1 MNKLQ
6 LQTKIFLGTASGVLI
21 ARSVTYS
28 DTWILLPIGIAVWW
42 AGTHKRQ
49 LSDYLFF
56 SFSLAIAFWF
66 SRINWVTL
74 VGIDAYIALAF
85 LMSIIYGSF
94 GYLMYK
100 VRNLP
105 LPFISYGL
113 IFISME
119 ALTDYF
125 PFGGFPWG
133 KLAYDSADAPWAN
146 LMPYGS
152 SPLVSAAVLLIAAL
166 MIPSLGFLL
175 QKAFS
180 ASLVFVISIAAFNLF
195 LIDLDQSDKKE
206 SGKIDLAI
214 IQGSV
219 PRSGLLFNEQKM
231 EVLKYHVKETDNLL
245 ESNEKNYDAILW
257 PENSIDVDP
266 FRNREAGIL
275 VKDLV
280 KRYEKPL
287 ISGAVVQDANG
298 LSNSVLLWEPKDA
311 NVIDSYEKNRLV
323 PFGEYIPFRNLISNY
338 VNRFDLIPQDFI
350 PGTRSNN
357 LRVNNTLISPII
369 CFEVAWN
376 SSLIEQLKHGG
387 QLISVHTN
395 NATYAFSDQLEQQF
409 MITRIRAMETGR
421 DVVVTSTTG
430 ISAHI
435 NRNGEVLW
443 ASKEFVP
450 QSKIVTA
457 SLYSDITP
465 AVKYASI
472 IERLSLFGFVI
483 PFIML
488 FIRYIR
494 RKI

>member
-66 SRINWVTL
+66 ARINWVTL

-85 LMSIIYGSF
+85 LMSIIYGSS

-152 SPLVSAAVLLIAAL
+152 SPLVAASVLLIAAL

-195 LIDLDQSDKKE
+195 LIDIDQSDKKE

-245 ESNEKNYDAILW
+245 GSNEKNYDAILW

-266 FRNREAGIL
+266 FRNIEAGIL
-275 VKDLV
+275 VEDLV
-280 KRYEKPL
+280 KKYEKPL
-287 ISGAVVQDANG
+287 ISGAVVQKTK
-298 LSNSVLLWEPKDA
+298 WT
-311 NVIDSYEKNRLV
+311 
-323 PFGEYIPFRNLISNY
+323 F
-338 VNRFDLIPQDFI
+338 Q
-350 PGTRSNN
+350 
-357 LRVNNTLISPII
+357 
-369 CFEVAWN
+369 
-376 SSLIEQLKHGG
+376 
-387 QLISVHTN
+387 
-395 NATYAFSDQLEQQF
+395 
-409 MITRIRAMETGR
+409 
-421 DVVVTSTTG
+421 
-430 ISAHI
+430 
-435 NRNGEVLW
+435 
-443 ASKEFVP
+443 
-450 QSKIVTA
+450 
-457 SLYSDITP
+457 
-465 AVKYASI
+465 
-472 IERLSLFGFVI
+472 
-483 PFIML
+483 
-488 FIRYIR
+488 
-494 RKI
+494 

>member
-275 VKDLV
+275 VEDLV

-287 ISGAVVQDANG
+287 ISGAVVQKSNG

-376 SSLIEQLKHGG
+376 SSLIEQIKEGG

-409 MITRIRAMETGR
+409 MITRMRAMETGR

-457 SLYSDITP
+457 SLYSDMTP

>member
-195 LIDLDQSDKKE
+195 LIDLDQSEKKE
-206 SGKIDLAI
+206 LGKIDLAI

-275 VKDLV
+275 VEDLV
-280 KRYEKPL
+280 KKYEKPL
-287 ISGAVVQDANG
+287 ISGAVVQKSNG

-311 NVIDSYEKNRLV
+311 KVIDSYEKNRLV

-376 SSLIEQLKHGG
+376 SSLIEQIKQGG

-409 MITRIRAMETGR
+409 MITRMRAMETGR

-483 PFIML
+483 PLIML

>member
-56 SFSLAIAFWF
+56 SFSLSIAFWF
-66 SRINWVTL
+66 ARINWVTL
-74 VGIDAYIALAF
+74 VGIDAYIGLAF

-275 VKDLV
+275 IDDLV
-280 KRYEKPL
+280 KKYEKPL

-311 NVIDSYEKNRLV
+311 KVIDSYEKNRLV
-323 PFGEYIPFRNLISNY
+323 PFGEYIPFRSLIGNY

-376 SSLIEQLKHGG
+376 SSLIEQIKQGG

-409 MITRIRAMETGR
+409 IITRMRAMETGR

-435 NRNGEVLW
+435 SRNGDVLW

-450 QSKIVTA
+450 QSKIVSA
-457 SLYSDITP
+457 SLYSDITS

-472 IERLSLFGFVI
+472 IEKLSLFGFVI

-488 FIRYIR
+488 FIRYVR

>member
-56 SFSLAIAFWF
+56 SFSLSIAFWF
-66 SRINWVTL
+66 ARINWVTL
-74 VGIDAYIALAF
+74 VGIDAYIGLAF

-180 ASLVFVISIAAFNLF
+180 ASLVFVILIAAFNLF

-275 VKDLV
+275 IDDLV
-280 KRYEKPL
+280 KKYEKPL

-311 NVIDSYEKNRLV
+311 KVIDSYEKNRLV
-323 PFGEYIPFRNLISNY
+323 PFGEYIPFRSLIGNY

-376 SSLIEQLKHGG
+376 SSLIEQIKQGG

-409 MITRIRAMETGR
+409 IITRMRAMETGR

-435 NRNGEVLW
+435 SRNGDVLW

-450 QSKIVTA
+450 QSKIVSA
-457 SLYSDITP
+457 SLYSDITS

-472 IERLSLFGFVI
+472 IEKLSLFGFVI

-488 FIRYIR
+488 FIRYVR